1 MKKPELLAPAGNLE
15 KLKIALAYGADAVY
29 LGGEQFG
36 LRAFAGNFDTRQM
49 ERGIY
54 LAHEAGKK
62 IYVTL
67 NILMRDDDL
76 AALPP
81 YLEWLARIGADGFI
95 ISDVGALALARRY
108 APQVPITLSTQASV
122 MNSQAAA
129 VYRELGV
136 SRIVAARE
144 LTLKEMEVIGRESGV
159 EIETFVHGAMCI
171 SYSGRC
177 LLSSFMTGRS
187 GNRGECAHPCRYHYH
202 LSNHVTGSD
211 PQTEFVLEEEMRPGE
226 YFSIEEDQHGTYILN
241 SKDLCLWEDV
251 PALMQAGIAAFKIE
265 GRMKSLHYV
274 ATVTRAYRE
283 AIDAAAQGCEPDKEF
298 WLQELAKVATR
309 PYTKGFLYGTPED
322 AARDENKETMN
333 VPAAYCGLVT
343 GYDRAYG
350 RMLVEER
357 APFKLGDELE
367 ILTPRGTLSRFTLE
381 QMWGAD
387 RISLERARHARELVW
402 IPYPEAIPI
411 NSLLRK
417 INTR

>member
-1 MKKPELLAPAGNLE
+1 MKKPILLAPAGNLE

-29 LGGEQFG
+29 LGGEQYG
-36 LRAFAGNFDTRQM
+36 LRAFAGNFGSREM

-54 LAHEAGKK
+54 LAHEVGKK
-62 IYVTL
+62 VYVTL

-76 AALPP
+76 AGLPA
-81 YLEWLARIGADGFI
+81 YLEWLAAREVDGLI
-95 ISDVGALALARRY
+95 ISDVGALALARQY
-108 APQVPITLSTQASV
+108 APQVPVTLSTQASV

-144 LTLKEMEVIGRESGV
+144 LSIEEMSAIGRESGV
-159 EIETFVHGAMCI
+159 EVEAFVHGAMCI

-187 GNRGECAHPCRYHYH
+187 GNRGECAHPCRYHYQ
-202 LSNHVTGSD
+202 LQSNNVTGSD
-211 PQTEFVLEEEMRPGE
+211 PSTIEYALVEDMRPGE
-226 YFSIEEDQHGTYILN
+226 YFPIEEDQHGTYIMN
-241 SKDLCLWEDV
+241 SKDLCLWDEV
-251 PALMQAGIAAFKIE
+251 PALMKAGIAAFKIE

-283 AIDAAAQGCEPDKEF
+283 AIDAVSEGRAPDRDY
-298 WLQELAKVATR
+298 WLAELNKVATR
-309 PYTKGFLYGTPED
+309 PYTTGFLYGTPDD
-322 AARDENKETMN
+322 AARDEGKETMR
-333 VPAAYCGLVT
+333 PSATYCGLVT

-367 ILTPRGTLSRFTLE
+367 IFTPQGNTYRFTLDKLY
-381 QMWGAD
+381 GAD
-387 RISLERARHARELVW
+387 RVSLERAKHARELLW
-402 IPYPEAIPI
+402 IPYPIQVPI
-411 NSLLRK
+411 YSLLRK
-417 INTR
+417 IS